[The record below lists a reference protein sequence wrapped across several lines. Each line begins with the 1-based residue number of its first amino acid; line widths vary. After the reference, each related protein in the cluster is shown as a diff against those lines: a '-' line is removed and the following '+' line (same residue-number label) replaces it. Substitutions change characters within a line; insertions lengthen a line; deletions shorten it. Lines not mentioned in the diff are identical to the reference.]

1 MALRQRVSLLVAPL
15 VPAAKVEVEIVV
27 AEVETKAS
35 TLAQETVVV
44 AAARARRRVH
54 GRLVPWRG
62 EAAPRPLPL
71 RDYALCSRQISG
83 RPMQDC
89 RAKDGRNSNEDDD
102 AGARPVLTSPRRP
115 STEMPDEHAAQ
126 GTIAPTTVAAGAE
139 RRELDE
145 TGTVPH
151 AGASPRRPST
161 EMPG

>member
-44 AAARARRRVH
+44 AAARARRREWRRVH
-54 GRLVPWRG
+54 GRLVPWRE
-62 EAAPRPLPL
+62 EAAPRPLPF

-89 RAKDGRNSNEDDD
+89 RAKDGRNSN
-102 AGARPVLTSPRRP
+102 RR
-115 STEMPDEHAAQ
+115 
-126 GTIAPTTVAAGAE
+126 G
-139 RRELDE
+139 
-145 TGTVPH
+145 
-151 AGASPRRPST
+151 
-161 EMPG
+161 